1 MTVPTQQLRV
11 SLNIPNLV
19 TATRVILSV
28 FIAWLLLQHTD
39 FSITLAAFVL
49 VGASLTDWLD
59 GFLARRFGHTSLFGS
74 LFDVIA
80 DQFLFMPALILS
92 IHAGLFDRTESLVF
106 WNPYLYAVPALA
118 GGVTVLIGVAV
129 FLIKRQSQNIEFPT
143 PPMMAKVN
151 FWFWLA
157 PLIVAIFRVGPD
169 MLLAGLMYLAVVSTA
184 LTFYAYL
191 KKGSYVFT
199 D

>member
-1 MTVPTQQLRV
+1 MTVPTQQLRI
-11 SLNIPNLV
+11 SLNVPNIV
-19 TATRVILSV
+19 TGIRIILSV
-28 FIAWLLLQHTD
+28 VVAWLLLQGTD
-39 FSITLAAFVL
+39 SSILLAALVL

-59 GFLARRFGHTSLFGS
+59 GFLARRLGNTSLFGS
-74 LFDVIA
+74 LFDVVA

-92 IHAGLFDRTESLVF
+92 IHAGLFDRVDGLVF

-118 GGVTVLIGVAV
+118 GGVMVLFGVAI

-143 PPMMAKVN
+143 PPMMAKIN

-157 PLIVAIFRVGPD
+157 PLIVAVFRVGPD
-169 MLLAGLMYLAVVSTA
+169 MLLAVLMYAAVVSTA

-199 D
+199 N